1 MSQYGTDS
9 DLLLAMTQAEI
20 DTYDSSVRTSCIES
34 ASSLCDSRLG
44 VVCTLPLTEW
54 SDHVTLICVQIT
66 KKFLRTRKNYDSTSP
81 LYEETERD
89 FAWALSE
96 LDKIVERGALP
107 AGCEDS
113 TPEVEEGGAY
123 VVTNTKRG
131 WR

>member
-9 DLLLAMTQAEI
+9 DLLLVMKQEEI
-20 DTYDSSVRTSCIES
+20 DTYDSDVRTSCLES

-54 SDHVTLICVQIT
+54 SKHVTLICVQLA
-66 KKFLRTRKNYDSTSP
+66 KKLLRTRKNYDSTSP

-96 LDKIVERGALP
+96 LDKIVQRGSLP
-107 AGCEDS
+107 ADCEDS
-113 TPEVEEGGAY
+113 TPEAEEGGAY
-123 VVTNTKRG
+123 VVTNRKRG